1 MNRVFLIG
9 IMFLIT
15 INLKAQSKIESIKT
29 DYDFWGFTFY
39 ASSCNGSCSDIS
51 MNIHGDSTIE
61 ISRAMY
67 KSKGVKDPK
76 LTGNY
81 KGKLSD
87 KQFNKLISLYEQVN
101 WDTLTFPDI
110 KCCDRQC
117 ITFLINS
124 NGNMK
129 VLKSMEPPVCTQMLI
144 NFLIKLGESKEF
156 PKYDK
161 PIDFEMINE

>member
-1 MNRVFLIG
+1 MNRLFLMG
-9 IMFLIT
+9 IMVLMT
-15 INLKAQSKIESIKT
+15 INLIAQSKKEIIKT
-29 DYDFWGFTFY
+29 GYDFGGFTFY
-39 ASSCNGSCSDIS
+39 ASPCNGSCSDIS
-51 MNIHGDSTIE
+51 MNIRGDSTIE
-61 ISRAMY
+61 ISRVMY

-81 KGKLSD
+81 KSKLSD
-87 KQFNKLISLYEQVN
+87 KQFNKLISLYEQIN

-110 KCCDRQC
+110 KCCDGQV

-124 NGNMK
+124 KGNMK

-144 NFLIKLGESKEF
+144 NFLIKFGESKEF